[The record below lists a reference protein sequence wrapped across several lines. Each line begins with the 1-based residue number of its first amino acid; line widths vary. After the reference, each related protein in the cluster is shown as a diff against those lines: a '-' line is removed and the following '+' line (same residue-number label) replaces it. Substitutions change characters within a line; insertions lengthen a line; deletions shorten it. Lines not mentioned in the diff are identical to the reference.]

1 MNNELI
7 ILKITCLILIGI
19 LGGIFSNWL
28 IKKSDLYK
36 ESDLYKK
43 ELRTWFYKIKKSA
56 YPFEDMQ

>member
-1 MNNELI
+1 MEYELL

-36 ESDLYKK
+36 ESELYKK
-43 ELRTWFYKIKKSA
+43 ELRFWYYRLKESK
-56 YPFEDMQ
+56 YPFEDM